1 MCYEKIKLSTKQL
14 NLLKEKITDLSSAET
29 ENALGGHSFAT
40 TRKPCAGGQ
49 SCYGPC
55 VNNSQINCDP
65 VPAPTTSSSVPC
77 Q

>member
-1 MCYEKIKLSTKQL
+1 MKKIKLSTKQL
-14 NLLKEKITDLSSAET
+14 NLLKEKITDLSSAKT
-29 ENALGGHSFAT
+29 ENVLGGHSYAS

-55 VNNSQINCDP
+55 VNYSQINCDL
-65 VPAPTTSSSVPC
+65 VPAPTTIWSVPF

>member
-1 MCYEKIKLSTKQL
+1 MKKIKLSTKKL
-14 NLLKEKITDLSSAET
+14 NLLKEKITDLSNAET

-55 VNNSQINCDP
+55 VNYSRINCDP
-65 VPAPTTSSSVPC
+65 VPAPTLKFSVTC
-77 Q
+77 